1 RAPRVAARQD
11 GGSRAVLPG
20 RRGAQGATGH
30 RPDRRPERVP
40 GPAVRRDTGVPG
52 RRAARGVR
60 DARVGVD
67 PDREHGPDGA
77 VRAPQ
82 GDRDHEARGR
92 DQLADPDAV
101 LRRGAVREL
110 HRGDRGDP
118 VSVRD
123 QGRVHRAAQRVRA
136 VHPLDREQ
144 GPDRDHPDPARR
156 GGDRRPARRPR
167 RDAALPRRLGLA
179 MSPKG
184 DPEGQKTVVSNR
196 RARHDYEILERY
208 ETGIVLTGAEVK
220 SLRGGRGS
228 LAEAFARV
236 RGDEVW
242 LEGMHIPP
250 YEQAMDKARWEPTRA
265 RKLLLH
271 RKEIERLIG
280 KTAEKGLAL
289 IPLRVYFAHGLA
301 KVELGLARGKRQF
314 EKRQAIAEREHRREI
329 DREVG
334 RRR

>member
-1 RAPRVAARQD
+1 
-11 GGSRAVLPG
+11 
-20 RRGAQGATGH
+20 
-30 RPDRRPERVP
+30 
-40 GPAVRRDTGVPG
+40 
-52 RRAARGVR
+52 
-60 DARVGVD
+60 
-67 PDREHGPDGA
+67 
-77 VRAPQ
+77 
-82 GDRDHEARGR
+82 
-92 DQLADPDAV
+92 
-101 LRRGAVREL
+101 
-110 HRGDRGDP
+110 
-118 VSVRD
+118 
-123 QGRVHRAAQRVRA
+123 
-136 VHPLDREQ
+136 
-144 GPDRDHPDPARR
+144 
-156 GGDRRPARRPR
+156 
-167 RDAALPRRLGLA
+167 

-236 RGDEVW
+236 RGGEVW

-280 KTAEKGLAL
+280 KTAEKGLSL

-301 KVELGLARGKRQF
+301 KVEVGLGRGKRQF
-314 EKRQAIAEREHRREI
+314 EKRQTTLEREHRREM
-329 DREVG
+329 DRAA
-334 RRR
+334 RRRR

>member
-1 RAPRVAARQD
+1 
-11 GGSRAVLPG
+11 
-20 RRGAQGATGH
+20 
-30 RPDRRPERVP
+30 
-40 GPAVRRDTGVPG
+40 
-52 RRAARGVR
+52 
-60 DARVGVD
+60 
-67 PDREHGPDGA
+67 
-77 VRAPQ
+77 
-82 GDRDHEARGR
+82 
-92 DQLADPDAV
+92 
-101 LRRGAVREL
+101 
-110 HRGDRGDP
+110 
-118 VSVRD
+118 
-123 QGRVHRAAQRVRA
+123 
-136 VHPLDREQ
+136 
-144 GPDRDHPDPARR
+144 
-156 GGDRRPARRPR
+156 
-167 RDAALPRRLGLA
+167 

-184 DPEGQKTVVSNR
+184 DPEGQKTVVSTR

-280 KTAEKGLAL
+280 KTAERGLAL

-329 DREVG
+329 EREVG